1 MRVNNSIM
9 DEKLPGSKK
18 VCQILGAAMA
28 RLEVRQ
34 LRKRHVFFFFFVSLF
49 VIIVWGLSLCFLFVG
64 KE

>member
-34 LRKRHVFFFFFVSLF
+34 LRKRHVFFFFFCKPVCNYCLGVVF
-49 VIIVWGLSLCFLFVG
+49 MFPFCR
-64 KE
+64 